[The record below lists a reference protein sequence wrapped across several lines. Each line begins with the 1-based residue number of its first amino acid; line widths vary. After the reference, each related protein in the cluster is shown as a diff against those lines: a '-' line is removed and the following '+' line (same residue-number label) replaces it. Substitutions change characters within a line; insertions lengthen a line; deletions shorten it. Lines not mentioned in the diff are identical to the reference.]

1 MDTATLHGSGRI
13 ARSDHPPGC
22 LAGSVR
28 SNLCASETT
37 YGRREV
43 NPVKGS
49 RVDMT
54 YTHEPWSCR
63 FLTEMSS
70 NAYEVS

>member
-1 MDTATLHGSGRI
+1 M
-13 ARSDHPPGC
+13 
-22 LAGSVR
+22 
-28 SNLCASETT
+28 SETT

-49 RVDMT
+49 RVGMT